1 MILLQQHFSAL
12 KRAFSQLVLSPMS
25 TFISLVAISIAL
37 TLPAFGYLLLESAD
51 FFGQKMGLHEITLF
65 LDKNA
70 DDITVLNVSQEL
82 EKLPLR
88 FQFIDKQT
96 AFAHLSE
103 SLHLAQVAKF
113 LDENP
118 LPHAFVITPENQHL
132 DAVQEMQHTFETWP
146 EVARV
151 HWDSAWVERFE
162 AFLDLSGRL
171 MNILAFLLSAGLI
184 AIIFNNVRLQ
194 IMFYKDEIEVAA
206 MMGATRAFISAPFY
220 YFGALLGLLGAILSA
235 IILQILISYLNP
247 AVQHFSQYY
256 ALPLSLHP
264 VDFSVFLSLA
274 GVAMFLG
281 LLAVNFS
288 VSLFVRQQ

>member
-132 DAVQEMQHTFETWP
+132 DAVQEMQQTFETWP

-220 YFGALLGLLGAILSA
+220 YFGALLGLFGAILSA

>member
-1 MILLQQHFSAL
+1 MMLFYQHSSAL
-12 KRAFSQLVLSPMS
+12 KRAFFQLLLSPMS
-25 TFISLVAISIAL
+25 TFISVVAIAIAL

-70 DDITVLNVSQEL
+70 DDITVVHVTQEL
-82 EKLPLR
+82 EKMPLR
-88 FQFIDKQT
+88 FRFIDKQT
-96 AFAHLSE
+96 AFSNLSE

-118 LPHAFVITPENQHL
+118 LPHAFVIIPDDQHL
-132 DAVQEMQHTFETWP
+132 DAVQKMQETFELWP
-146 EVARV
+146 EVTRV
-151 HWDSAWVERFE
+151 QWDSAWVERFE

-171 MNILAFLLSAGLI
+171 MNVLALLLSAGLI

-206 MMGATRAFISAPFY
+206 MMGATRGFISTPFY
-220 YFGALLGLLGAILSA
+220 YFGVLLGLLGAILSA
-235 IILQILISYLNP
+235 IILQMLISYLNP
-247 AVQHFSQYY
+247 AVQQFSQFYV
-256 ALPLSLHP
+256 LPLSLHP

-274 GVAMFLG
+274 GVAVFLG
-281 LLAVNFS
+281 VLAVNFS